1 MEKTEMMKRFEKETG
16 KQSAIVKFM
25 SGGQALEQKSY
36 PKLGPYD
43 YSMDYIA
50 WLEAKANI
58 ADEAIKAF
66 QKIIRNQCDE
76 ISALKEKAEAY
87 DRLMSGRA
95 TPKEL
100 ANILQAYVACNDNG
114 RWSYF
119 WTRPHAG
126 KNEWYVGD
134 YQGVLRGIALLDLPP
149 CSCHWTDSLIVPDGL
164 EEA

>member
-1 MEKTEMMKRFEKETG
+1 MGKSEMMKQFEEKTG
-16 KQSAIVKFM
+16 KHSVILKFM
-25 SGGQALEQKSY
+25 AGGQSLDQKSY
-36 PKLGPYD
+36 PKIGPYD
-43 YSMDYIA
+43 YNIDYIA
-50 WLEAKANI
+50 WLEAKAT
-58 ADEAIKAF
+58 
-66 QKIIRNQCDE
+66 
-76 ISALKEKAEAY
+76 AY

-126 KNEWYVGD
+126 KTEWYVGD

-149 CSCHWTDSLIVPDGL
+149 CSCHWTDSLIVPDGW
-164 EEA
+164 EEK

>member
-1 MEKTEMMKRFEKETG
+1 MEKTEQMYRFEQETG
-16 KQSAIVKFM
+16 
-25 SGGQALEQKSY
+25 
-36 PKLGPYD
+36 
-43 YSMDYIA
+43 
-50 WLEAKANI
+50 LEALVTVPLEG
-58 ADEAIKAF
+58 DSLTVVSEEYT
-66 QKIIRNQCDE
+66 RCLE
-76 ISALKEKAEAY
+76 SKAEAY

-126 KNEWYVGD
+126 KTEWYVGD

-164 EEA
+164 EDK